1 MMFKQKHRQGRR
13 RPYFSYLPSW
23 VVGTPGLLLFIWQP
37 RMVLAADYFDPAA
50 LELSSQQQSE
60 VDLSYFSREGGQQ
73 PGTYKVNI
81 FLNQRL
87 IDEKNIDFVAD
98 QTGLVPVLTQR
109 QLADMGV
116 NIRAFSSFKKLRD
129 GETITRLGDFIPDAT
144 TRFDFSQ
151 QRLDI
156 SIPQAAM
163 KTRLHGYVDPS
174 LWDDGLPAAFVN
186 YSLSGSSI
194 RTQSTELHSDY
205 LNLRNGMNIG
215 AWRLRNIST
224 WRYDK
229 SGHWDSQSTWLQR
242 DIRQLNSKLK
252 MGDSYTDGDIFDSIH
267 YRGIQLSSDDNMLPE
282 SQRGF
287 APVIRGVAHT
297 NARVTI
303 FQHGYVIYE
312 TYVAPGAFEIKDL
325 FPTAQSGDL
334 DVSIQESNGTVRKFT
349 QPYSAVPFMLRR
361 GGVRYSINVGRYHYA
376 GNDDVRTPLFV
387 QSTLSYGMPL
397 DFTLYGGVQLASDY
411 RAVAL
416 GLGRGFGEFGSLGI
430 DATWASAITPGNSR
444 TAGSSVRVQYQKD
457 FADAGTSFSLAS
469 YRYSSQSFYTFDEAN
484 QRDSLQDTRRR
495 SRSELAVSQSM
506 GSFGS
511 LSVSAYLQDYW
522 RVPGQERTVHMGY
535 YGNYK
540 SISWGVGYYYIDSSR
555 YGRADRNVTFN
566 INIPFSLWQPDSTL
580 AVNYSLNIAP
590 GKKTSQQ
597 ATLYGALSDDNTL
610 NYNVL
615 LGHDSEGS
623 NTNFGMGLDY
633 HGSKGDVSTGY
644 SQDKYSKRLTYGLA
658 GGIVAH
664 PYGITLSQPLGDAFA
679 LVRVPGAANVEVR
692 NASHVVTD
700 SRGYAIVP
708 SLTAYRKNAIELDT
722 ETLGSD
728 IDVELGEQS
737 VVPDSG
743 AVTLADFATH
753 LGHRVLFT
761 LRYHGRDVPF
771 GATAS
776 LTGEGNHTDAIV
788 ADKGLLYLSG
798 VPEQGGIRVQWRDKN
813 GRVACKANFDIRSIL
828 DQNTAV
834 KTTEAEC
841 L

>member
-1 MMFKQKHRQGRR
+1 
-13 RPYFSYLPSW
+13 
-23 VVGTPGLLLFIWQP
+23 
-37 RMVLAADYFDPAA
+37 MVLAADYFDPAA

-60 VDLSYFSREGGQQ
+60 VDLSYFSRKGGQQ

-87 IDEKNIDFVAD
+87 IDERNIDFVAG
-98 QTGLVPVLTQR
+98 QTGLVPVLTQH
-109 QLADMGV
+109 QLEDMGV
-116 NIRAFSSFKKLRD
+116 NTRVFSSFEKLHD
-129 GETITRLGDFIPDAT
+129 GETITQLGDFIPDAST
-144 TRFDFSQ
+144 HFDFSQ

-163 KTRLHGYVDPS
+163 KTRLHGYVEPS
-174 LWDDGLPAAFVN
+174 LWDDGLPAAFIN
-186 YSLSGSSI
+186 YSLSGSST
-194 RTQSTELHSDY
+194 RTHRSELHSDY
-205 LNLRNGMNIG
+205 LSLRNGVNIG
-215 AWRLRNIST
+215 AWRLRNISAY
-224 WRYDK
+224 RYDK

-242 DIRQLNSKLK
+242 DIRQLNSKLI
-252 MGDSYTDGDIFDSIH
+252 MGDSYTDGDIFDSVR

-287 APVIRGVAHT
+287 APVIRGVAHS

-334 DVSIQESNGTVRKFT
+334 EVSIQESNGSVRKFT

-361 GGVRYSINVGRYHYA
+361 GGIRYSVNVGRYHYA
-376 GNDDVRTPLFV
+376 GNNDVRTPLFA

-397 DFTLYGGVQLASDY
+397 DFTLYGGVQLAADY
-411 RAVAL
+411 RAIAL
-416 GLGRGFGEFGSLGI
+416 GVGRGFGTFGSLGV
-430 DATWASAITPGNSR
+430 DATWASTITPENNR
-444 TAGSSVRVQYQKD
+444 TSGSSLRIQYQKD
-457 FADAGTSFSLAS
+457 FADAGTSFNLAS
-469 YRYSSQSFYTFDEAN
+469 YRYSSQNFYTFDDAN
-484 QRDSLQDTRRR
+484 QRNSLRDTRRR

-511 LSVSAYLQDYW
+511 LSISAYLQDYW
-522 RVPGQERTVHMGY
+522 SVPGQERTIHMGY

-540 SISWGVGYYYIDSSR
+540 SISWGVGYYYIDSSH

-566 INIPFSLWQPDSTL
+566 INIPFSLWQPDNTL
-580 AVNYSLNIAP
+580 AVNYSLNTAL

-597 ATLYGALSDDNTL
+597 ATLYGALLDDNSL

-615 LGHDSEGS
+615 LGHDSKGS
-623 NTNFGMGLDY
+623 NTNFGAGLDY
-633 HGSKGDVSTGY
+633 HGSRGDASMGY
-644 SQDKYSKRLTYGLA
+644 SQDKYSRRLTYGLA

-664 PYGITLSQPLGDAFA
+664 PYGVTLSQPLGDAFA

-700 SRGYAIVP
+700 SRGFAVVP
-708 SLTAYRKNAIELDT
+708 SLTAYRKNIIELDT

-743 AVTLADFATH
+743 AVTLADFTTH
-753 LGHRVLFT
+753 LGHRILFT
-761 LRYHGRDVPF
+761 LRYHGQIVPF
-771 GATAS
+771 GAVAS
-776 LTGEGNHTDAIV
+776 LAGEEKRADAIV

-798 VPEQGGIRVQWRDKN
+798 VPEQGSINVQWHDKN
-813 GRVACKANFDIRSIL
+813 GSVSCKANFDIRATLS
-828 DQNTAV
+828 QSAAV
-834 KTTEAEC
+834 KTAEAEC